1 MEVSKKDWQMFKEK
15 LPGWQEKYMERL
27 IAEYTE
33 LLIGKESASEK
44 FWALEKKIRN
54 DKKSAGVIVEVRK
67 TEMFMNTISLLN
79 DGAITMD
86 DLSDFSDDFQELVK
100 RFKGG
105 TL

>member
-15 LPGWQEKYMERL
+15 LPGWQEKYMEKL

-33 LLIGKESASEK
+33 LLIGKEAASEK

-67 TEMFMNTISLLN
+67 TEMFMNIISLLN

-86 DLSDFSDDFQELVK
+86 DLSDFSDDFQELVR

-105 TL
+105 AL

>member
-15 LPGWQEKYMERL
+15 LTGWQEKYMERL

-54 DKKSAGVIVEVRK
+54 DK
-67 TEMFMNTISLLN
+67 TEMFMHTISLLN

-100 RFKGG
+100 RFKGIC
-105 TL
+105 

>member
-1 MEVSKKDWQMFKEK
+1 
-15 LPGWQEKYMERL
+15 MERL

-33 LLIGKESASEK
+33 LLIRKELASEK

-67 TEMFMNTISLLN
+67 TEIFMNVISLLN

-86 DLSDFSDDFQELVK
+86 DLSDFSGDFRELVK
-100 RFKGG
+100 RFKGIRE
-105 TL
+105 